1 VRYRWITAALTAGL
15 VVSSCSTTDGD
26 DGGPDNPVI
35 EGASELLVEG
45 SSFEYSPSEV
55 DIAAGEAVNVV
66 LSSSDIEH
74 DFTIDEA
81 DFQVMAGGG
90 KTAETGLLI
99 DQPGTSTAYCSI
111 PGHQAAGMEIP
122 VIVR

>member
-1 VRYRWITAALTAGL
+1 MRYRWIIAVLAAGL
-15 VVSSCSTTDGD
+15 VLASCSTTDGD
-26 DGGPDNPVI
+26 DGGPDNAVI
-35 EGASELLVEG
+35 EGASELRVEG
-45 SSFEYSPSEV
+45 SSFKYSPSEV
-55 DIAAGEAVNVV
+55 DIAAGEAVNIV

-81 DFQVMAGGG
+81 GFQVTAGGG
-90 KTAETGLLI
+90 KTAEAGLVI
-99 DQPGTSTAYCSI
+99 DQPGTYTAYCSL